1 MRNSETNFM
10 KPLAPLVLPAV
21 YDDVLS
27 YEEWLAKVIQRMNEI
42 NELVNQTLADIDD
55 LVEGMVTPRVAEIQ
69 RQVNNLS
76 SQVTT
81 IQGELNEVD
90 DKISDSCAETLNQA
104 KRYTDRVLAS
114 LGDVNGKIAEAKNEA
129 IKAANRFSKDYT
141 DKAVSSAQLKI
152 ERKVANQLYEMNA
165 RIDSIIKE
173 YPLIYNPTTGW
184 KEDMQTV
191 VYNLYRALRYMGITA
206 MLYDDQQMMAEE
218 YDDKAIT
225 AIGYDTSMYKII
237 FKDLREMFNP
247 FTGKLS
253 SLRDVLGDVIK
264 RLQWN
269 SKTVAEFD
277 GYECTTDEF
286 DMSTFNSYEQDTN
299 HYITAP
305 SEDLKNKAYENYLL
319 IQSLVAY
326 PETYE
331 IGTSAKYLSFDFCG
345 KNYRLPNEQLDVML
359 KDNNDNSL
367 FVTVYSDG
375 YVSFAGDSVEEPKN
389 LFAITPVKD
398 VSELDK

>member
-42 NELVNQTLADIDD
+42 NELVNSTLVDIEE
-55 LVEGMVTPRVAEIQ
+55 LVDNMVTTRVAEIQ
-69 RQVNNLS
+69 RQVNSLS
-76 SQVTT
+76 SQVTI
-81 IQGELNEVD
+81 IQRELSEMD

-104 KRYTDRVLAS
+104 KQYTDRALTS
-114 LGDVNGKIAEAKNEA
+114 LGDIDGKIAEAKNQA
-129 IKAANRFSKDYT
+129 IKSANRFSKDYT
-141 DKAVSSAQLKI
+141 DKKVYDAQFKI
-152 ERKVANQLYEMNA
+152 ESRVANQLAEMND

-173 YPLIYNPTTGW
+173 YPLIYNPATGW

-191 VYNLYRALRYMGITA
+191 VYNLYRALRYMGISA
-206 MLYDDQQMMAEE
+206 MLYDDQQMTAEE
-218 YDDKAIT
+218 YDDKSIT
-225 AIGYDTSMYKII
+225 AVGYDTNMYKII

-269 SKTVAEFD
+269 SKTVEQFD

-299 HYITAP
+299 QYITEP
-305 SEDLKNKAYENYLL
+305 IEDLKNKAYENYLL
-319 IQSLVAY
+319 IQTLVTV

-331 IGTSAKYLSFDFCG
+331 IGTNAKYLSIDFCG
-345 KNYRLPNEQLDVML
+345 KNYRLPNEQVDVTL
-359 KDNNDNSL
+359 KDDNDNSL
-367 FVTVYSDG
+367 FVTVYGDG
-375 YVSFAGDSVEEPKN
+375 YVGFAGDTSEEVKN

-398 VSELDK
+398 ISELDN